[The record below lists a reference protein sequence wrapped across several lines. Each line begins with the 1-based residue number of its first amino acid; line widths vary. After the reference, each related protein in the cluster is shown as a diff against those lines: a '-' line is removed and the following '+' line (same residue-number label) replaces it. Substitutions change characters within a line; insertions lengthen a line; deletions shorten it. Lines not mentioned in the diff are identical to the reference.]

1 MDRIL
6 VTPRSLSLDPPPE
19 LEPLRQAGFDLVFPT
34 PGRMP
39 DETELLDLVPG
50 CVGWLAGVEPVS
62 GKVIE
67 AADSLRAISRNGTGI
82 DNLPLPLLKG
92 RGIRVL
98 KAEGANAVGVAE
110 LAMGLILASLRH
122 IPTETAGIRAGGWPR
137 SRGKEIAERTVGIIG
152 CGAIGKRVA
161 RAVSAM
167 RANVVAHDPFRPN
180 VEVYGPFKWA
190 SLDEVFAEADI
201 VSLHCPAPADGKP
214 IVDAARLAKMPPHA
228 ILINTARA
236 TLVDEDAVRA
246 ALDEGRLQTYATDV
260 FVDEPPAPGSLASHP
275 RVIAT
280 SHIGGLTDES
290 VSKATAIAVENLL
303 SALTEERRA

>member
-1 MDRIL
+1 MSRIL

-39 DETELLDLVPG
+39 DEAELLDLVPG

-62 GKVIE
+62 DKVID
-67 AADSLRAISRNGTGI
+67 AAESLRAISRNGTGI
-82 DNLPLPLLKG
+82 DNLPLPL
-92 RGIRVL
+92 L

-137 SRGKEIAERTVGIIG
+137 SRGKEIAERTVGVVG

-190 SLDEVFAEADI
+190 GLDELFAEADI
-201 VSLHCPAPADGKP
+201 VTLHCPAPADGKP
-214 IVDAARLAKMPPHA
+214 IVNAARLAKMAPHA

-290 VSKATAIAVENLL
+290 VSKATTIAVENLL
-303 SALTEERRA
+303 SALTEERRV

>member
-1 MDRIL
+1 MNRIL

-19 LEPLRQAGFDLVFPT
+19 LAPLRDAGFDLVFPK

-39 DETELLDLVPG
+39 DEAELLDLVPG
-50 CVGWLAGVEPVS
+50 CIGWLAGVEPVTD
-62 GKVIE
+62 KVIA

-82 DNLPLPLLKG
+82 DNLPLALLKG

-161 RAVSAM
+161 RAVSSM

-214 IVDAARLAKMPPHA
+214 IVDAARLAIMPPNA

-260 FVDEPPAPGSLASHP
+260 FIEEPPALGSLASHP

-290 VSKATAIAVENLL
+290 VSKATTIAVANLL
-303 SALTEERRA
+303 AALVTENAA

>member
-1 MDRIL
+1 MNRIL

-19 LEPLRQAGFDLVFPT
+19 LAPLRDAGFDLVFPK

-39 DETELLDLVPG
+39 DEAELLDLVPG
-50 CVGWLAGVEPVS
+50 CIGWLAGVEPVTD
-62 GKVIE
+62 KVIA

-82 DNLPLPLLKG
+82 DNLPLSLLKG

-161 RAVSAM
+161 RAVSSM

-201 VSLHCPAPADGKP
+201 VSLHCPAPADGRP
-214 IVDAARLAKMPPHA
+214 IVDARRLSTMPPNA

-290 VSKATAIAVENLL
+290 VSKATTIAVANLL
-303 SALTEERRA
+303 AALVTENAA

>member
-1 MDRIL
+1 VNRIL

-19 LEPLRQAGFDLVFPT
+19 LEPLRQAGFELVFAT
-34 PGRMP
+34 PGKMP
-39 DETELLDLVPG
+39 DEAELLDLVPG
-50 CVGWLAGVEPVS
+50 CVGWLAGVEPVT
-62 GKVIE
+62 GKVID
-67 AADSLRAISRNGTGI
+67 AAESLRAISRNGTGI
-82 DNLPLPLLKG
+82 DNLPLPLLG
-92 RGIRVL
+92 NRGIRVL

-122 IPTETAGIRAGGWPR
+122 IPAETAGIRAGGWPR
-137 SRGKEIAERTVGIIG
+137 SRGKEVAERTVGVIG

-167 RANVVAHDPFRPN
+167 RAHVVAHDPLRPN

-190 SLDEVFAEADI
+190 SLDEVFVEADI
-201 VSLHCPAPADGKP
+201 VTLHCPAPADGRP
-214 IVDAARLAKMPPHA
+214 IVDAARLAKMAPNA

-236 TLVDEDAVRA
+236 TLVDEEAVRA

-260 FVDEPPAPGSLASHP
+260 FVAEPPAPGSLASHP

-290 VSKATAIAVENLL
+290 VSKATAIAVANLL
-303 SALTEERRA
+303 SVLTQEQRP

>member
-1 MDRIL
+1 MKRIL
-6 VTPRSLSLDPPPE
+6 VTPRSLSLAPPPE
-19 LEPLRQAGFDLVFPT
+19 LEPLRQAGFELVFST
-34 PGRMP
+34 PGGMP
-39 DETELLDLVPG
+39 DEAELIDLVPG

-62 GKVIE
+62 GKVIA

-82 DNLPLPLLKG
+82 DNLPLSLLEG
-92 RGIRVL
+92 RGIRVF

-110 LAMGLILASLRH
+110 LAVGLILAALRH

-137 SRGKEIAERTVGIIG
+137 SRGKEIAERSVGIIG

-167 RANVVAHDPFRPN
+167 RASVIAHDPFRPN
-180 VEVYGPFKWA
+180 VEVYGPFKWG

-201 VSLHCPAPADGKP
+201 VSLHCPAPADGQP
-214 IVDAARLAKMPPHA
+214 IVDAARLAAVPPHA

-236 TLVDEDAVRA
+236 TLVDEEAVRA
-246 ALDEGRLQTYATDV
+246 ALDEGRLQAYATDV
-260 FVDEPPAPGSLASHP
+260 FVEEPPAAGSLASHP

-290 VSKATAIAVENLL
+290 VSKATAIAVANLL
-303 SALTEERRA
+303 SALEEESA